1 MEEIK
6 GVQKKSNNK
15 IVVVISSFLA
25 VIAIAL
31 ICSGFYFLGS
41 SKSVLIQSFGTL
53 SANIKELLDETSNDE
68 LSKKIASSDKIT
80 LSGKISLTSN
90 YGNYAINYNYADDKM
105 AKMSMT
111 DLGFWYNDKE
121 LLGVDALLTS
131 DKLYYKLKKFMDIY
145 YYMAN
150 QYSSYKESVDVNDIN
165 YKKMLDTIVSKI
177 KENIDEKDIV
187 NSQEKITING
197 KEVKTKKLTYTVTN
211 ERLNKIC
218 LEILKAFKDDEL
230 ANDLGKILSVS
241 KAEVIKYLDDAIKEI
256 ESSNEVVTE
265 ELFDY
270 SVYYKGLNKVIRY
283 EISDDEFSISYNHN
297 EENIWEINALDKSE
311 YSTTNGTVKVVLEN
325 GKYNVDIKLVE
336 NQDGKDTTIFTVNG
350 FLDDNDTNSNF
361 ELAIKGDSQEQEI
374 VLRGGAKVIDKNT
387 GKTETTIQ
395 VISNKEELLTL
406 AFTSEVLF
414 DATIDTTGIDTAKNM
429 DEVTQEEINEIV
441 KKVEADPDIEEFI
454 SVVQSI
460 FLSDDTYY
468 EEDLNDF

>member
-15 IVVVISSFLA
+15 IVVVISSVLA
-25 VIAIAL
+25 VMAIAL

-105 AKMSMT
+105 AKMSMA

-165 YKKMLDTIVSKI
+165 YNKMLDTIVSKI

-297 EENIWEINALDKSE
+297 EENIWEINALEKSE

-361 ELAIKGDSQEQEI
+361 ELTIKGDSQEQEI